1 MWLENEYD
9 TLFTEFYV
17 DFGAKESVIGRTH
30 RPLGY
35 YAAEALGIDRDAYWK
50 LNHLF
55 RTFEDRFQVYLS
67 AWTSSASGAAQ
78 QALAEYWKQI
88 SALPGY
94 REWLEDARTEDPDLL
109 EVPSSFLSCYEDP
122 ELRTQ
127 LITEGTAEQA
137 RMKRWLASLE
147 RISEDLRQFQ
157 KNVDF
162 MLREQFSDN
171 TKRSPAAYA
180 EGLRLFQ
187 MILDDAVDKAQEEA
201 EERGEALTEMD
212 LELMPVNPNTICFAS
227 DVRISL
233 LPNPHDSKDAFVTRV
248 CFPSWKD
255 FIYMDLYRGM
265 AAGNLPFI
273 CENCHHYFLVRG
285 CYKTVFCERI
295 APGET
300 KKTCRQVGGHV
311 KERMKID
318 TDYARREYTRAYNR
332 IKMRRYRGRM
342 TEEEFAKE
350 YDRLNELKDDMIDCA
365 ISAEDFVKQIQAQY
379 PARKK

>member
-1 MWLENEYD
+1 MG
-9 TLFTEFYV
+9 V
-17 DFGAKESVIGRTH
+17 DVAGGA
-30 RPLGY
+30 
-35 YAAEALGIDRDAYWK
+35 
-50 LNHLF
+50 
-55 RTFEDRFQVYLS
+55 
-67 AWTSSASGAAQ
+67 
-78 QALAEYWKQI
+78 
-88 SALPGY
+88 
-94 REWLEDARTEDPDLL
+94 
-109 EVPSSFLSCYEDP
+109 
-122 ELRTQ
+122 
-127 LITEGTAEQA
+127 
-137 RMKRWLASLE
+137 
-147 RISEDLRQFQ
+147 DLRQFQ

-201 EERGEALTEMD
+201 EERGGAPTEMD

-255 FIYMDLYRGM
+255 FIYMDLYRGL
-265 AAGNLPFI
+265 AAGNLPYI
-273 CENCHHYFLVRG
+273 CENCHRYFLVRG

-311 KERMKID
+311 SIIGGGGPSTLLLGKVYDHIRNSRGKVRNSLVFFLELCYTAFVIGSKEEDGYAPEKD
-318 TDYARREYTRAYNR
+318 FQTDRSV
-332 IKMRRYRGRM
+332 
-342 TEEEFAKE
+342 
-350 YDRLNELKDDMIDCA
+350 L
-365 ISAEDFVKQIQAQY
+365 QH
-379 PARKK
+379 

>member
-35 YAAEALGIDRDAYWK
+35 YAAEALEIDRDAYWK

-67 AWTSSASGAAQ
+67 AWTSSAAGAAQ

-94 REWLEDARTEDPDLL
+94 REWLEDARAEDPDLL

-127 LITEGTAEQA
+127 LIIEGTAEQA

-171 TKRSPAAYA
+171 TNRSPAAYA

-201 EERGEALTEMD
+201 EERGEALT
-212 LELMPVNPNTICFAS
+212 
-227 DVRISL
+227 
-233 LPNPHDSKDAFVTRV
+233 
-248 CFPSWKD
+248 
-255 FIYMDLYRGM
+255 
-265 AAGNLPFI
+265 
-273 CENCHHYFLVRG
+273 
-285 CYKTVFCERI
+285 
-295 APGET
+295 
-300 KKTCRQVGGHV
+300 
-311 KERMKID
+311 
-318 TDYARREYTRAYNR
+318 
-332 IKMRRYRGRM
+332 
-342 TEEEFAKE
+342 
-350 YDRLNELKDDMIDCA
+350 
-365 ISAEDFVKQIQAQY
+365 
-379 PARKK
+379 

>member
-1 MWLENEYD
+1 VG
-9 TLFTEFYV
+9 V
-17 DFGAKESVIGRTH
+17 DVAGGA
-30 RPLGY
+30 
-35 YAAEALGIDRDAYWK
+35 
-50 LNHLF
+50 
-55 RTFEDRFQVYLS
+55 
-67 AWTSSASGAAQ
+67 
-78 QALAEYWKQI
+78 
-88 SALPGY
+88 
-94 REWLEDARTEDPDLL
+94 
-109 EVPSSFLSCYEDP
+109 
-122 ELRTQ
+122 
-127 LITEGTAEQA
+127 
-137 RMKRWLASLE
+137 
-147 RISEDLRQFQ
+147 DLRQFQ

-171 TKRSPAAYA
+171 TRRSPAAYA

-187 MILDDAVDKAQEEA
+187 MILDDAVDKAQEDT
-201 EERGEALTEMD
+201 EERGGALTELD

-233 LPNPHDSKDAFVTRV
+233 LPNPHDSKDAFVTRI

-265 AAGNLPFI
+265 AAGNLPYI
-273 CENCHHYFLVRG
+273 CENCHRYFLVRG

-350 YDRLNELKDDMIDCA
+350 FDRLNELKDDMIDCA